1 MASSRSVSAAGLC
14 GNRTLKPK
22 RGYGQSKKLAM
33 HFVASIENELKMPE
47 PVERI
52 QYLDTKSTQRETS
65 TRNTP
70 VNYQTVETE
79 PIENAKKKSF
89 FSFGLDFL
97 GDERESGSQS
107 EAESGLDMYG
117 VDDEYVPDI
126 PKVEKMAM
134 KSAKKPPRHV
144 SLNNFL

>member
-1 MASSRSVSAAGLC
+1 
-14 GNRTLKPK
+14 
-22 RGYGQSKKLAM
+22 M

-117 VDDEYVPDI
+117 VDDEYVPVVRSSNQNEELDDLDKI
-126 PKVEKMAM
+126 P
-134 KSAKKPPRHV
+134 
-144 SLNNFL
+144 NNCYFSILLPT